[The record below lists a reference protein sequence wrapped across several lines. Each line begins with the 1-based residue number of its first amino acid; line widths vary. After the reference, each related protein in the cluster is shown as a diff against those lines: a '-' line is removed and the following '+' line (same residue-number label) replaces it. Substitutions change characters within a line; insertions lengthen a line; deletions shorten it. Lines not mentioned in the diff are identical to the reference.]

1 MKHASLWIDGQWRD
15 GAQGRTAEVRSP
27 SNGEVVATYADADV
41 QDTDAAIAAA
51 RNAFDH
57 GAWSRSP
64 RQRAAFLL
72 ALASGLE
79 AASEPL
85 AEEISATNGKLMSEA
100 RHEIVAAASE
110 LRYYAGLARNIFGR
124 VTEIE
129 PGLMAML
136 AREPLG
142 VAAIIVPWNA
152 PLTLLARSL
161 APALAAG
168 CTCVIKSAG
177 QTSLPTEGAFRIASE
192 IPTLPRG
199 VLNLIAE
206 SGNRCG
212 QRLVESPDVDMVSYT
227 GSTPVGKAIMA
238 AGSATLKRLNLE
250 LGGNAPVLVL
260 PSARI
265 PTAVDGIVRGALSYA
280 GQVCVAASRV
290 IVHQDVAD
298 QIRAGLVERLKAQTP
313 GMPHD
318 PAARMGPLINR
329 ASRERILT
337 LQDSGGEG
345 AINRLACTVPAHLPA
360 KGGFVTAGLVEV
372 NDPSSPL
379 MQDEVFGPLLSLTV
393 CANEREM
400 TAVAN
405 HSRFGLAAGVWSE
418 DLGQAQ
424 RLARNL
430 RTGTVWINGHMRLF
444 AEIETGG
451 YKDSGIGRLHGV
463 EGLEAF
469 LQTKHVS
476 WQLAVPS
483 ET

>member
-1 MKHASLWIDGQWRD
+1 MKHAFLWIDGQWRE
-15 GAQGRTAEVRSP
+15 GAQGRTAEVLSP
-27 SNGEVVATYADADV
+27 ATGEVVATYADADV

-51 RNAFDH
+51 RKAFDQ
-57 GAWSRSP
+57 GSWARSP

-72 ALASGLE
+72 SYASALE

-129 PGLMAML
+129 PGLMSML

-161 APALAAG
+161 APAVAAG

-177 QTSLPTEGAFRIASE
+177 QTSLPTETALRIASE

-206 SGNRCG
+206 SGSRCG
-212 QRLVESPDVDMVSYT
+212 QRIVDSPDVDMVSYT

-238 AGSATLKRLNLE
+238 AGAATLKRLNLE

-260 PSARI
+260 PTARI
-265 PTAVDGIVRGALSYA
+265 ATAVEGIVRGALSYA
-280 GQVCVAASRV
+280 GQVCVAASRI
-290 IVHQDVAD
+290 IVHQDIAD
-298 QIRAGLVERLKAQTP
+298 QVRNALVERLKAHTP
-313 GMPHD
+313 GMPKD
-318 PAARMGPLINR
+318 PGARMGPLINR
-329 ASRERILT
+329 QSRERILS
-337 LQDSGGEG
+337 LQDSGGAG
-345 AINRLACTVPAHLPA
+345 AINRLACSIPSHLPRS
-360 KGGFVTAGLVEV
+360 GGFITAGLIEV
-372 NDPSSPL
+372 QDPASAL

-393 CANEREM
+393 CNNEREM
-400 TAVAN
+400 AAVAN
-405 HSRFGLAAGVWSE
+405 RSRFGLAAGLWSE

-424 RLARNL
+424 SLARDL

-451 YKDSGIGRLHGV
+451 YKESGIGRLHGV
-463 EGLEAF
+463 EGLDAF
-469 LQTKHVS
+469 LQSKHIS
-476 WQLAVPS
+476 WEMVIPA
-483 ET
+483 EK